1 MRFKHKAV
9 LVLGVLIAL
18 LVVAVVAASLD
29 TWRRRSS
36 PVPPQEAPLPPRAV
50 TSSPAAS

>member
-1 MRFKHKAV
+1 MQFKHKCV
-9 LVLGVLIAL
+9 LILGVIIAL
-18 LVVAVVAASLD
+18 LVIAVVATSLD
-29 TWRRRSS
+29 TWRQRVN